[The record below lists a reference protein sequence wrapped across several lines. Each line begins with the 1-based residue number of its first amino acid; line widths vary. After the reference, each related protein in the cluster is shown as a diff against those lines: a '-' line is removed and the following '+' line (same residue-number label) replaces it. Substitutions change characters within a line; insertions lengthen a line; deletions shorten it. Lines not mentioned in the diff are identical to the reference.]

1 MISPANTDSRSLAI
15 HRITDT
21 PGCLITT
28 RVQLFP
34 VNRPFVA
41 HSDALIL
48 LARNKRCSDGVGFN
62 DAIAPLNM
70 IIKYRSNS
78 T

>member
-41 HSDALIL
+41 HFDALIL
-48 LARNKRCSDGVGFN
+48 LARNKRCSDGVGS
-62 DAIAPLNM
+62 DTIAPLNM
-70 IIKYRSNS
+70 IIKYRSKS